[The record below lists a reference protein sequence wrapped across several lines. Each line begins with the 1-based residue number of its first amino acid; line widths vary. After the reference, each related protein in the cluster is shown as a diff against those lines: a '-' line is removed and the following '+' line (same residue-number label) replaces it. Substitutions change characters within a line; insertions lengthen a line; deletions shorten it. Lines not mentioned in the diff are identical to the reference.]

1 MPVISAE
8 SLKAL
13 LAGAHPPAL
22 LHVLPEESWM
32 GWRLPGSHC
41 ACVYE
46 MSFLEKV
53 HGLCPDPSA
62 EIVVYGA
69 GPPSLDAAVAAEKLS
84 ADGYGK
90 VSEFEG
96 GLAAWQAAGFPSEG
110 DGSTEV
116 VPVFDGS
123 WKVDPA
129 TSVIRWTGRNLFN
142 HHEGTVRL
150 SGGSMEIAGGR
161 LTQAVFTINLRSI
174 ACSDL
179 TDPGYNAMLLG
190 HLADRD
196 FFETA
201 RFPEAVFKADAVEAI
216 AGATPGTPN
225 YRIGGTLTMRG
236 VTQPLS
242 IPAVIALNDAGQL
255 TAQAQI
261 EIDRTR
267 WGVNYGSGRVFAWL
281 GKHVVNDA
289 IALHLKLHATRG

>member
-1 MPVISAE
+1 MPAISAE

-13 LAGAHPPAL
+13 LAGAHPPVL
-22 LHVLPEESWM
+22 LHVLPEESWA
-32 GWRLPGSHC
+32 GRRVPGSRC

-53 HGLCPDPSA
+53 HGLCPDRST

-69 GPPSLDAAVAAEKLS
+69 GRPSLDAALAAEKLS

-96 GLAAWQAAGFPSEG
+96 GLAAWFPVEG

-123 WKVDPA
+123 WKIDPA

-150 SGGSMEIAGGR
+150 SGGSMDIAGGR
-161 LTQAVFTINLRSI
+161 LRQAVFTIDLRSI

-179 TDPGYNAMLLG
+179 TDPGYNAVLLR

-196 FFETA
+196 FFETS
-201 RFPEAVFKADAVEAI
+201 RFPEAVFKTDQGEAI

-225 YRIGGTLTMRG
+225 YRIGGTFTLRG

-242 IPAVIALNDAGQL
+242 IPAVIALNDDGQL

-261 EIDRTR
+261 EIDRTQ
-267 WGVNYGSGRVFAWL
+267 WGVNYGSGRIFAWL